1 IRDGMSRQAAA
12 CIGGMDRQTLR
23 DWVHAFNKRGLEGL
37 VNDTSPGR
45 PCKLSAKQKAALKA
59 VVEEGPDP
67 ERDGVVRWRCS
78 DLVRFVEMRF
88 GVSVSE
94 DTIGRTLRALD
105 FSHITARPKHPQQKK
120 GAIAHFKKVQNK
132 LQSPLKATPQ
142 RVPINIWSQDKMP
155 IGQKNG
161 CVRQWPKRGTRPRQP
176 VDQRYESAYVFGAIC
191 PARDTGVALVLPQ
204 ANTWA

>member
-1 IRDGMSRQAAA
+1 MVAVPLKEGMSAKELRQAAAASSDANQARRLLALAAIRDGMSRQAAA

-45 PCKLSAKQKAALKA
+45 PCKLSVKQKAALKA

-120 GAIAHFKKVQNK
+120 GAIAHFNK
-132 LQSPLKATPQ
+132 NFRASLKA
-142 RVPINIWSQDKMP
+142 R
-155 IGQKNG
+155 
-161 CVRQWPKRGTRPRQP
+161 
-176 VDQRYESAYVFGAIC
+176 
-191 PARDTGVALVLPQ
+191 
-204 ANTWA
+204 